1 MNVEIN
7 KDLTKKEREKQLK
20 KVSPR
25 IKKLDAKKFFGK
37 VSWKGDPLKMQQEM
51 RDE

>member
-7 KDLTKKEREKQLK
+7 KDFNKKERDKHLK
-20 KVSPR
+20 KVIPR
-25 IKKLDAKKFFGK
+25 LKKLDAKKFFGK